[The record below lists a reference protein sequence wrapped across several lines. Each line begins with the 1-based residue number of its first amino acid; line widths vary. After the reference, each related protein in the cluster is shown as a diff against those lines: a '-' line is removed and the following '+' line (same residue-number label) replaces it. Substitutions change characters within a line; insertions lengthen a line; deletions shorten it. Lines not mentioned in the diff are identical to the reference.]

1 MGWFFSHLAG
11 LLVSQGQTVTK
22 VHFNGG
28 DQLFWQHPGALRFDA
43 DPAQLDVWLRAL
55 IAEREI
61 DALVIFGQMRPI
73 HVVAREVARSMGVEI
88 FVFEEGYLRPSYV
101 TIERRGVN
109 ARSLLPRLASFYRA
123 AEPAQVP
130 VPQPTGQNIW
140 RMVAIAGAYGAAHCL
155 LRPWYGRQAYHR
167 NINPLTQTW
176 CWARGAVRHLW
187 HRWRERGVLAA
198 LTEPQLRKR
207 WFLVP
212 LQVHNDSQV
221 IDHSRYA
228 CLEDFIEEV
237 VASFAEHAPADALL
251 VIKHHPMDRAYTDY
265 TRLLQTLRSRHQLG
279 GRLLYVHDQ
288 HLPTM
293 LQHAAG
299 VVTINSTVG
308 LQALHH
314 GTPVKTLAESV
325 YQIPGLVYE
334 GDLSAFW
341 NAPGQVDASLVA
353 RFRSHLAMSTQLNAS
368 FYARM
373 PALRVSQPVELSPGA
388 PLVNVSARS
397 ESQLETP
404 SHEMLSASAR
414 AA

>member
-1 MGWFFSHLAG
+1 MGWFFSHLAE
-11 LLVSQGQTVTK
+11 LLVSQGHTVTK

-28 DQLFWQHPGALRFDA
+28 DQVFWRHPGALRFNA
-43 DPAQLDVWLRAL
+43 DHAQLECWLRAL
-55 IAEREI
+55 IAERGI

-123 AEPAQVP
+123 AEPAKLP

-140 RMVAIAGAYGAAHCL
+140 RMVAIAGVYGAAHCL
-155 LRPWYGRQAYHR
+155 LRPLYGRQAYHR

-187 HRWRERGVLAA
+187 YRWRERGVLPA
-198 LTEPQLRKR
+198 LTEPQLHKR

-221 IDHSRYA
+221 LDHSHFA
-228 CLEDFIEEV
+228 SLEAFIEDV
-237 VASFAEHAPADALL
+237 VASFAAHAPGDARL

-265 TRLLQTLRSRHQLG
+265 TDLVNSLRSRHQLG
-279 GRLLYVHDQ
+279 DRLMYVHDQ

-314 GTPVKTLAESV
+314 GTPVKTLADSV

-334 GDLSAFW
+334 GELDAFW
-341 NAPGQVDASLVA
+341 KAPGQVDASLVA

-373 PALRVSQPVELSPGA
+373 PAFRVSQPVEMSLGVPQANA
-388 PLVNVSARS
+388 PPRS
-397 ESQLETP
+397 ETQLETP
-404 SHEMLSASAR
+404 GRELLSATAR

>member
-11 LLVSQGQTVTK
+11 LLATQGHTVTK

-28 DQLFWQHPGALRFDA
+28 DQLFWQHPGALRFNA
-43 DPAQLDVWLRAL
+43 DHAQLDVWLRAL

-109 ARSLLPRLASFYRA
+109 ARSLLPRVASFYRDTDL
-123 AEPAQVP
+123 PQVP
-130 VPQPTGQNIW
+130 VPQPTGQSMW
-140 RMVAIAGAYGAAHCL
+140 RMVAIAAAYGAAYWL
-155 LRPWYGRQAYHR
+155 LRPLYGQQTYHR
-167 NINPLTQTW
+167 CISPLTETW
-176 CWARGAVRHLW
+176 CWARGAARHLW
-187 HRWRERGVLAA
+187 YRWRERGALAA
-198 LTEPQLRKR
+198 LTKPQLHKR

-221 IDHSRYA
+221 INHSRYA
-228 CLEDFIEEV
+228 SVQEFIEEV
-237 VASFAEHAPADALL
+237 VASFAAHAPADARL

-265 TRLLQTLRSRHQLG
+265 TGLVAALRRFHQLG
-279 GRLLYVHDQ
+279 ERLMYVHDQ

-308 LQALHH
+308 LQSLHH

-325 YQIPGLVYE
+325 YQIPGLVYDGE
-334 GDLSAFW
+334 LSAFW
-341 NAPGQVDASLVA
+341 KAPGLVDAALIA

-373 PALRVSQPVELSPGA
+373 PALRVSQPAATSHGA
-388 PLVNVSARS
+388 QPVSALARR
-397 ESQLETP
+397 ETGTEDP
-404 SHEMLSASAR
+404 AHELLSAAARSA
-414 AA
+414 